1 MGIIR
6 CAKGHY
12 YDDVKFSK
20 CPHCG
25 IFADDDKTVALKP
38 DKAPAAGSDDK
49 TVAMRPVAQ
58 AKPPVDEDDKTVG
71 VYKQEKGVDFIAGW
85 LVCVEG
91 PEKGRDYRLYH
102 GFNRIGRD
110 YKLDVPVMED
120 PSIARESNCAVVYDG
135 RGNRFYAVQQ
145 AGATAYL
152 NGTLLEEPKP
162 IQTGDVIRIGS
173 SEFEFVAF
181 CREGRVWERD

>member
-1 MGIIR
+1 MAVIR

-12 YDDVKFSK
+12 YDDVKFSQ

-25 IFADDDKTVALKP
+25 VFADDDKTVALKP
-38 DKAPAAGSDDK
+38 SSAPAADSDDK

-58 AKPPVDEDDKTVG
+58 ARPPVTDDDKTVG
-71 VYKQEKGVDFIAGW
+71 VYAQEKGTDFIAGW
-85 LVCVEG
+85 LVCVKG

-102 GFNRIGRD
+102 GFSRIGRD

-135 RGNRFYAVQQ
+135 RGNQFYAVQQ

-152 NGTLLEEPKP
+152 NGMLLEEPTP
-162 IQTGDVIRIGS
+162 IKTGDVIGIGS